1 MEANEFQMLLRIM
14 VNYEGF
20 VNLCLKFTFHAVV
33 FHNFNAFQFKI
44 GLG

>member
-33 FHNFNAFQFKI
+33 FHNLMHFNLK
-44 GLG
+44 